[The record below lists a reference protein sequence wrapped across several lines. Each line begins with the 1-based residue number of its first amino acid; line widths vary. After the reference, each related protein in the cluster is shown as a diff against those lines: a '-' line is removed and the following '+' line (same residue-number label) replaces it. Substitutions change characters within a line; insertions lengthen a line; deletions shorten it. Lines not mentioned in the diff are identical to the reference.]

1 MLLEFNLKNM
11 NLLSVKDLVKAILT
25 QFPKTRDNDKLLIL
39 KVWAYKKPELRNKA
53 FTFVEFSQLWL
64 ADEFPPTES
73 IRRVRQKMQ
82 EEYPHLRGEKY
93 KDRHKHQES
102 IKEELQSPE
111 MKAGGTP

>member
-1 MLLEFNLKNM
+1 M

-82 EEYPHLRGEKY
+82 EEYPHLRGVFESY
-93 KDRHKHQES
+93 QHVCDR
-102 IKEELQSPE
+102 
-111 MKAGGTP
+111 TPLPRCRIYSS